1 MSYAFNRTA
10 GTTPINDR
18 FIQVALMLF
27 NLQNIVGLF
36 ETMELQVRS
45 ISKSVEASKQ
55 IKVIVCRVRT
65 IWHDGKGL
73 GSGLVIYL

>member
-1 MSYAFNRTA
+1 
-10 GTTPINDR
+10 
-18 FIQVALMLF
+18 
-27 NLQNIVGLF
+27 
-36 ETMELQVRS
+36 MELQVRS
-45 ISKSVEASKQ
+45 ISKSVEAGKQ